1 MAWYLLERVVWIT
14 LPTLPLAVKFR
25 DPDDFILD
33 ARRISFSVPCSNPR
47 GPFQDHK
54 QQTQHERAICKTS
67 REAIIMRGW
76 ASEPSLFQVIALKQH
91 LMEKLPVEV
100 VNIILSFAQYWP
112 HVSSFS
118 FTSPTIEMGSDI
130 LPLSDSRASQQF
142 RQKLNEVA
150 TDKDILLHRSP
161 PLGFPSAMSQPWL
174 SLLSKHPARI
184 LYVEVKLRWAMPV
197 QAVHHEVPSSE
208 ESQIWLELGVL
219 DSSLP
224 IPKPRSL
231 WPDPERKA
239 QDAALKPPWR
249 EGSEHSMF
257 NDLCTLCHTT
267 WLAYQEQCGPGCLR
281 MDFFPD
287 KIPEGQSKIIPFLYR
302 IDDDEHPIRSD
313 YTGPEWKPPNLRD
326 LDDVSRL
333 ELIQYFN
340 RFDTR
345 NAMDGAKFVR
355 ALEGGDELGVWT
367 RVTNNEFMDGLVDP
381 VVVIE
386 GVRVSVFWEL

>member
-1 MAWYLLERVVWIT
+1 MPTHATLAESPTVPRVPRT
-14 LPTLPLAVKFR
+14 LALYANHGPPNNHLSIVTR
-25 DPDDFILD
+25 NILNMEEPST
-33 ARRISFSVPCSNPR
+33 RPVEGLS
-47 GPFQDHK
+47 
-54 QQTQHERAICKTS
+54 S
-67 REAIIMRGW
+67 RRGW
-76 ASEPSLFQVIALKQH
+76 FSEPSPSQVIALKRH
-91 LMEKLPVEV
+91 LMDKLPIEL

-118 FTSPTIEMGSDI
+118 FTSPTVEMGSDI
-130 LPLSDSRASQQF
+130 LPLSDSRASQHF

-161 PLGFPSAMSQPWL
+161 SLGFPSAMSQPWL
-174 SLLSKHPARI
+174 SPQSKHPARI

-197 QAVHHEVPSSE
+197 QAVHHRVPSSQ
-208 ESQIWLELGVL
+208 ESEIWLELGVL

-239 QDAALKPPWR
+239 QDAALEPPLRKGWQD
-249 EGSEHSMF
+249 SMF
-257 NDLCTLCHTT
+257 NFLCASSHGT
-267 WLAYQEQCGPGCLR
+267 WLTHQEQCVPGCLR
-281 MDFFPD
+281 MDLFPD
-287 KIPEGQSKIIPFLYR
+287 RIPEGQSNIIPFLYR
-302 IDDDEHPIRSD
+302 IDDDEHPIRWE
-313 YTGPEWKPPNLRD
+313 YTGPEWKPPD
-326 LDDVSRL
+326 FWDVDDVSRL

-355 ALEGGDELGVWT
+355 ALEVGDELGVWT
-367 RVTNNEFMDGLVDP
+367 RAANNDIMDDFVDP

-386 GVRVSVFWEL
+386 GVRVGVFWEL